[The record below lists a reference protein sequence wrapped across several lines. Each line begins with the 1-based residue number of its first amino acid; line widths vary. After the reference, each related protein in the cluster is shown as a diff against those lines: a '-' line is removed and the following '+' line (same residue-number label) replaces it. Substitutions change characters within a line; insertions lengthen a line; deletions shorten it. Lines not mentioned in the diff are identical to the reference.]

1 MSVFIVQRIARI
13 AVYVYGVKKYKL
25 QKRIIMSCDIHL
37 RVEAREKINPYPNDR
52 HEWHNV
58 DIYGEFSSCVYGM
71 FARMA
76 DVRSCQDCKYR
87 VQFEPRGLPDD
98 LTDWATC
105 ESFYMYVTGNKE
117 AAGWGENYCL
127 KENAEKWVERGY
139 SKWVDE
145 NHRKVTNPDHHSHSW
160 LNTQELRQCF
170 DDCFKQEDGTYKPNS
185 DYVEWL
191 GLVSLC
197 EGIESDGIHE
207 CRVVFAFDN

>member
-1 MSVFIVQRIARI
+1 M
-13 AVYVYGVKKYKL
+13 G
-25 QKRIIMSCDIHL
+25 CDIHL
-37 RVEAREKINPYPNDR
+37 RIEKRKRMNPYTNGR
-52 HEWHNV
+52 YKWHNV
-58 DIYGEFSSCVYGM
+58 GFYGEFRCRIYGM

-76 DVRSCQDCKYR
+76 KVRDYYGDKCK

-98 LTDWATC
+98 MDYQST
-105 ESFYMYVTGNKE
+105 ESFYPYVTDNE
-117 AAGWGENYCL
+117 VAVNWGEHYCL
-127 KENAEKWVERGY
+127 KKMAEKWVKEGY

-145 NHRKVTNPDHHSHSW
+145 NHTRITDPDFHSYSW
-160 LNTQELRQCF
+160 LTTQELRQCF

>member
-1 MSVFIVQRIARI
+1 M
-13 AVYVYGVKKYKL
+13 G
-25 QKRIIMSCDIHL
+25 CDIHL
-37 RVEAREKINPYPNDR
+37 RVEARKKVNPYPNDR
-52 HEWHNV
+52 HEWYNV
-58 DIYGEFSSCVYGM
+58 GFRGEFSSRIYGM

-76 DVRSCQDCKYR
+76 NVRAYDDNYK

-98 LTDWATC
+98 ITNWATC
-105 ESFYMYVTGNKE
+105 KSFYLFVTDYKE
-117 AAGWGENYCL
+117 QAEWGENYCT
-127 KENAEKWVERGY
+127 KEDAERWVEEGC

-145 NHRKVTNPDHHSHSW
+145 EHYRVTDPDLHSYSW
-160 LNTQELRQCF
+160 LTTQELRQCF
-170 DDCFKQEDGTYKPNS
+170 DDCFKQEDGTIKPHA

>member
-1 MSVFIVQRIARI
+1 M
-13 AVYVYGVKKYKL
+13 G
-25 QKRIIMSCDIHL
+25 CDIHL
-37 RVEAREKINPYPNDR
+37 RIEKRKRVNPYTNGR
-52 HEWHNV
+52 YKWHNV
-58 DIYGEFSSCVYGM
+58 GFYGEFSCRIYGM

-76 DVRSCQDCKYR
+76 KVRDYYGDKCK

-98 LTDWATC
+98 MDYQST
-105 ESFYMYVTGNKE
+105 ESFYPYVTDNE
-117 AAGWGENYCL
+117 VAVNWGEHYCL
-127 KENAEKWVERGY
+127 KKMAEKWVKEGY
-139 SKWVDE
+139 SEWVNE
-145 NHRKVTNPDHHSHSW
+145 NHTRITDPDFHSYSW
-160 LNTQELRQCF
+160 LTTQELRQCF

>member
-1 MSVFIVQRIARI
+1 M
-13 AVYVYGVKKYKL
+13 G
-25 QKRIIMSCDIHL
+25 CDIHL
-37 RVEAREKINPYPNDR
+37 RIEKRRKVNPYPNDR
-52 HEWHNV
+52 HYWYNV
-58 DIYGEFSSCVYGM
+58 GIYGEFRCRTYGM

-76 DVRSCQDCKYR
+76 KVRDYYGDKYN
-87 VQFEPRGLPDD
+87 VHFKPRGLPDD

-105 ESFYMYVTGNKE
+105 ESFYLHVTDDENAVE
-117 AAGWGENYCL
+117 WGEHYCL
-127 KENAEKWVERGY
+127 KERAEEWVEKGI

-145 NHRKVTNPDHHSHSW
+145 NHRRITDPDLHSYSW
-160 LNTQELRQCF
+160 LTTQELRQCF
-170 DDCFKQEDGTYKPNS
+170 DDCFKEKDGKYKEYS